1 VLISTILLV
10 PASSLVDAFTTNF
23 ALLLQLSSNV
33 IIDNF
38 TVHSLEPA
46 SASLTNYI
54 LETPKMVCIAISSNP
69 FEGVKHVSSKCKLH
83 TNTFRIEIHQ
93 ALFVYKIL

>member
-33 IIDNF
+33 IIDSF

-46 SASLTNYI
+46 SASLTNNI
-54 LETPKMVCIAISSNP
+54 LETSKMGKTCI
-69 FEGVKHVSSKCKLH
+69 FKMQT

-93 ALFVYKIL
+93 ALFLYLIL

>member
-10 PASSLVDAFTTNF
+10 PASSLVDAFTTNL

-46 SASLTNYI
+46 SA
-54 LETPKMVCIAISSNP
+54 
-69 FEGVKHVSSKCKLH
+69 
-83 TNTFRIEIHQ
+83 
-93 ALFVYKIL
+93 